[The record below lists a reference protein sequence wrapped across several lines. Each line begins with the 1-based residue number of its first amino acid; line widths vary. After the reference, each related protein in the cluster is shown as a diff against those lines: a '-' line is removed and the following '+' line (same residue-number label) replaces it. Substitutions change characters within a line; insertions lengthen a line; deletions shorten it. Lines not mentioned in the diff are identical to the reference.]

1 MPAWPTLG
9 HGTCHPG
16 KSLSR
21 LLSRCSRKLS
31 PSSGQRGGGDSLEE
45 AWVRV
50 LIRMARMARAGFE
63 ISVPPPFLFA
73 MSHGLT

>member
-1 MPAWPTLG
+1 MP
-9 HGTCHPG
+9 PG

-31 PSSGQRGGGDSLEE
+31 PSSGRGGGGDSLEE

-50 LIRMARMARAGFE
+50 LIRMARAGFE